1 MRQHPDT
8 FQAGNLITL
17 EGPSG
22 NTWRVRASDK
32 PIIHSGWRAFS
43 HDHDLRVGDRLCFNL
58 THRSRFV
65 VEVLDG
71 NGEVKRS
78 ALSATNTGKY
88 TVASIANPCEYV
100 RRPRK
105 RKRTT
110 VMSSKT
116 PRRSRDAF
124 GYGPTIASRCKTT
137 ARRRNS
143 NDYPVMAGVRL
154 RFSDTTKQ
162 WECHEET
169 GGREVVTI
177 LDSDDDQAE
186 EPDNHLVDRHI
197 KLSFGSAQVQNYKT
211 SKIQRLVQYM
221 QTHQIAIAGDDQT
234 TPATAGESENIN
246 HQANPIPK
254 VEIQLKASRTDPA
267 LPCQA
272 QGSGDEAMMHNL
284 EEDETHLIEGNVEVG
299 NRLEPNHGA
308 DPEASLQPFTLP
320 PTPEGEA
327 ADAHES
333 HVTIGPLIDQAPVS
347 PSEELA
353 TSNAAEAAGGEFLFA
368 TLQSIVDMPVI
379 ADTTNEGQN
388 RDSVQHP
395 LMRDLIIQELA
406 QKNFDQAEDELH
418 VNMKGKD
425 AEHEDSM
432 LKPGYGYG
440 YVASGNTEEDETK
453 QQYLH
458 FLQPP
463 KATVG
468 HPRRHLEFKQFLNN
482 VTVTDSGIGNLAPD
496 GAHEKNHLLQ
506 EPARDSLLSAVK
518 DHVAFPEIC
527 VLQSK
532 RGKVANLDREKTLKA
547 AQAWTKKLRNPNF
560 VAVMKTSNVYHD
572 FVMVRAESCVC
583 ELHECMW
590 IMTCT

>member
-43 HDHDLRVGDRLCFNL
+43 HDHDLREGDRLRFNL

-71 NGEVKRS
+71 NGEVKAS

-105 RKRTT
+105 RKRTR
-110 VMSSKT
+110 T
-116 PRRSRDAF
+116 PRRSRDAL

-143 NDYPVMAGVRL
+143 NDHPVRL
-154 RFSDTTKQ
+154 RFSATTKQ
-162 WECHEET
+162 WGCHEET
-169 GGREVVTI
+169 DGREVVTI
-177 LDSDDDQAE
+177 LDSDDDQA
-186 EPDNHLVDRHI
+186 DNHLLDRHI
-197 KLSFGSAQVQNYKT
+197 KLSFGSAQMQSYRT

-221 QTHQIAIAGDDQT
+221 QTTPT
-234 TPATAGESENIN
+234 TAEQSQNIN
-246 HQANPIPK
+246 HQANTNPK

-272 QGSGDEAMMHNL
+272 QGSGDESTMHNL
-284 EEDETHLIEGNVEVG
+284 EEDETHLIESNV
-299 NRLEPNHGA
+299 
-308 DPEASLQPFTLP
+308 EASLQPFTLP

-327 ADAHES
+327 ADES
-333 HVTIGPLIDQAPVS
+333 HVTVGPLINQAPVS

-353 TSNAAEAAGGEFLFA
+353 TLSNAPGGELLFA
-368 TLQSIVDMPVI
+368 TLQSIVDM
-379 ADTTNEGQN
+379 
-388 RDSVQHP
+388 
-395 LMRDLIIQELA
+395 
-406 QKNFDQAEDELH
+406 
-418 VNMKGKD
+418 
-425 AEHEDSM
+425 
-432 LKPGYGYG
+432 
-440 YVASGNTEEDETK
+440 
-453 QQYLH
+453 H

-482 VTVTDSGIGNLAPD
+482 ATVTDSETGNLVPD
-496 GAHEKNHLLQ
+496 GAHEKTQFLQ
-506 EPARDSLLSAVK
+506 ER
-518 DHVAFPEIC
+518 EIC

-560 VAVMKTSNVYHD
+560 VAVMKSSNVYHD
-572 FVMVRAESCVC
+572 FVMVSPVSMNSMNVC
-583 ELHECMW
+583 DLRV
-590 IMTCT
+590 